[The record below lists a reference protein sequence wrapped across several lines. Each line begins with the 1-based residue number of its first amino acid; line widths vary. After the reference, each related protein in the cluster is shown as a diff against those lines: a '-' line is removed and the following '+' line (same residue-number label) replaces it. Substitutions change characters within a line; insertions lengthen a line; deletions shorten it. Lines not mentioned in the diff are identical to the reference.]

1 MEKRTTLLAGL
12 MAGLVLFAGLP
23 NSLWAKSQTV
33 DRHDCHR
40 VKSGYVCEKGPLA
53 GRSFASRQA
62 MINALRKDAG
72 PDNAQP
78 VRDQLSSKKK
88 PSKAKSSQ

>member
-1 MEKRTTLLAGL
+1 MDKRTMLLAGYI
-12 MAGLVLFAGLP
+12 AGFVLFAGFP
-23 NSLWAKSQTV
+23 NGLWAKGQPI

-40 VKSGYVCEKGPLA
+40 AKSGYVCEKGPLA

-72 PDNAQP
+72 PGNVQP
-78 VRDQLSSKKK
+78 VREQPSVKKK

>member
-1 MEKRTTLLAGL
+1 MDKKSMLLAGL
-12 MAGLVLFAGLP
+12 MTGFALVAGLP
-23 NSLWAKSQTV
+23 STLWAKGQPM

-62 MINALRKDAG
+62 MINALRKDIG
-72 PDNAQP
+72 PGNVQP
-78 VRDQLSSKKK
+78 VRDQPSVKKK
-88 PSKAKSSQ
+88 PSKAKASQ